1 MLEEQNMQVR
11 HIEKSDEVVEIAQ
24 PKHEEQPPLEEIVQ
38 CLALLA
44 AIHQGPPLVQPA
56 SPSKKKSEE
65 EEEPDR

>member
-1 MLEEQNMQVR
+1 MQVR

-44 AIHQGPPLVQPA
+44 AIHQGPPIVKPGL
-56 SPSKKKSEE
+56 SSKKDEE
-65 EEEPDR
+65 DEEPHKQ